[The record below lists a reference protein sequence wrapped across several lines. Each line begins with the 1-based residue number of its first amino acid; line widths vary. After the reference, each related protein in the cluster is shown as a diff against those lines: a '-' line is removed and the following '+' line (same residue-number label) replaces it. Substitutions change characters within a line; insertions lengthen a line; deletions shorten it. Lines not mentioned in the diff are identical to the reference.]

1 MTIPLVNK
9 TYIFEGKKVIVNA
22 ISWFDKVYIRSVTNQ
37 TNSAIYS
44 IANFWKFMMNATY
57 IDED

>member
-22 ISWFDKVYIRSVTNQ
+22 ISWFDKVYIRSATTQ
-37 TNSAIYS
+37 TNSSIYS
-44 IANFWKFMMNATY
+44 IVNFWKFMMNAVY